1 MFGRKKA
8 ERNNAAKGCGKCNA
22 EASKEATSAAK
33 NCSGKKTGTT
43 RSCK

>member
-8 ERNNAAKGCGKCNA
+8 ERNNATKGCGKCES
-22 EASKEATSAAK
+22 EASSAK
-33 NCSGKKTGTT
+33 NCSGKKSGTT